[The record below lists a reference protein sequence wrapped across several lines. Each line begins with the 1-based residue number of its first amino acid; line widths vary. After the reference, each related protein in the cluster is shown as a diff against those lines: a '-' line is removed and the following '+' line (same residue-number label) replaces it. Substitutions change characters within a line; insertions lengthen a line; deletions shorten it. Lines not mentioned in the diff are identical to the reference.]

1 MGPET
6 KKRDND
12 RTNKQ
17 NSFISLSAVKT
28 ELPSNKNN
36 NNNTIIYIYLLKTES
51 LDNTILAF

>member
-17 NSFISLSAVKT
+17 KSFISLSAVKT
-28 ELPSNKNN
+28 ELPSDKIN
-36 NNNTIIYIYLLKTES
+36 NNNTMIYIYIYIYTPVFKKVF
-51 LDNTILAF
+51 I

>member
-17 NSFISLSAVKT
+17 KSFISLSAVKT
-28 ELPSNKNN
+28 ELPSDKINN
-36 NNNTIIYIYLLKTES
+36 NKTRNETDLKIEK
-51 LDNTILAF
+51 